1 METPWTSTVQVVT
14 STSSSL
20 SAMNITQVIPQVPPS
35 RHIKT
40 IQNQHPPTKMIGD
53 QAGQTT
59 ADYPAAQL

>member
-1 METPWTSTVQVVT
+1 
-14 STSSSL
+14 
-20 SAMNITQVIPQVPPS
+20 MNITQVIPQVPPS
-35 RHIKT
+35 RHTKT